1 MSLASRSVVSALRN
15 GAFTESATIKRRTT
29 EGVWRRGIFVE
40 SAPVETATSVIAAPV
55 EARVRETLPE
65 GLRESKLLTFY
76 VVGTLTAVKDGESA
90 GDEIT
95 YANDTYR
102 IVSSH
107 EWDGFTEA
115 VGQKVS

>member
-15 GAFTESATIKRRTT
+15 GAFTESAVVRRITT

-40 SAPVETATSVIAAPV
+40 SDPVETTTSVIAAPV

-65 GLRESKLLTFY
+65 GLRESKLMTFY
-76 VVGTLTAVKDGESA
+76 VVGTVTAVKEGESE
-90 GDEIT
+90 GDEIV
-95 YANDTYR
+95 YSDGTYR
-102 IVSSH
+102 IIMSH

-115 VGQKVS
+115 IGQKVS